1 MTSLWQLE
9 HVHGYNYTLPCSNVN
24 ANYYGNLQAGPAL
37 KVMIQFSQPREAT
50 KSLYI
55 TNRWCITYVYIHIHI
70 HIYIYIYISISSYI
84 QFRYFMQT
92 SFEIGGFR
100 FFRWYP
106 MIAYF
111 VPSIRLVEDFVVR
124 VVPIFND
131 RFGPCFLRPSAI
143 PRKCTSCF
151 LNLNSHALIGSILK
165 EVTVPISYVWVT
177 CMQLFL

>member
-1 MTSLWQLE
+1 MLQRQCQLLWQPPGWAGAE
-9 HVHGYNYTLPCSNVN
+9 SDDPVFTTTGSNQITVHHQQVVYNICIYT
-24 ANYYGNLQAGPAL
+24 YTY
-37 KVMIQFSQPREAT
+37 T
-50 KSLYI
+50 YTYI
-55 TNRWCITYVYIHIHI
+55 YIYV
-70 HIYIYIYISISSYI
+70 YIYIYISISSYQYI

-92 SFEIGGFR
+92 SFEIGGFT

-111 VPSIRLVEDFVVR
+111 VPAIRWVGDFVVR

-177 CMQLFL
+177 CMQSFL